1 MPVFTD
7 YPTTK
12 QTSLNDLIGG
22 ISNIQNFQQQQQLMP
37 LQLERAQLETQKAR
51 ANVPL
56 EISLKQLEELKAR
69 ETNPSEIARLQ
80 SLSRQQLGTEP
91 ETISQQQEATKQAK
105 TKTLSDV
112 FAYDKDYNAQI
123 NQKLGGFLNDKG
135 LKGSPSEVLRV
146 LKDAENE
153 VKLLTKSDPEHE
165 LKTEAR
171 FAPLKNLVVSGKHA
185 NVEQALKNII
195 QSGIS
200 PTSQQTLQTPQLTT
214 LSGAPA
220 TFTPATGTAIPL
232 TIGDQAPSPQYSQG
246 EKQGGPLPPGMA
258 LPQGMPQGVTPT
270 QMSLPYPIRKA
281 GDIRPLAPNEAID
294 TEKGAAYRNNLT
306 TRQTDLSTSRRNL
319 DEVLKAATQIEKEDF
334 FSSGVLG
341 AVTRTLKGLAGDPKY
356 KQLSK
361 DLANVQIA
369 NIQAQGGSMDT
380 VAGQQLQKMANGD
393 ETYPPEILKNIAR
406 RTYADIQ
413 NLDMQAT
420 GAAKFA
426 QKYGDNNLNAFKRL
440 WSQNADS
447 KVFEAMTIF
456 ENVKDKDK
464 RAEEIDKILGEKP
477 KLDNYKNKFDYE
489 KAFQSYTNQ
498 REKFY
503 NKYNNIKKLTE
514 TGEL

>member
-7 YPTTK
+7 YGRVQP
-12 QTSLNDLIGG
+12 TSLNDILGPMREL
-22 ISNIQNFQQQQQLMP
+22 QQYKQALQLNP
-37 LQLERAQLETQKAR
+37 LQLQKAQLELEQLQKLNPVAYEKAKLELEKQQETQQ
-51 ANVPL
+51 P
-56 EISLKQLEELKAR
+56 EISR
-69 ETNPSEIARLQ
+69 IQ
-80 SLSRQQLGTEP
+80 SLSRQQLGTEQP
-91 ETISQQQEATKQAK
+91 TITSSQEAAKQAQ
-105 TKTLSDV
+105 TKTLSDA

-195 QSGIS
+195 QSGIT
-200 PTSQQTLQTPQLTT
+200 PTSQQSLQTPQLTT
-214 LSGAPA
+214 VGGAPA
-220 TFTPATGTAIPL
+220 TFTSATGSAAPL
-232 TIGDQAPSPQYSQG
+232 TINQSQTAPQGLPQG
-246 EKQGGPLPPGMA
+246 GPQGGPLPPGFGM
-258 LPQGMPQGVTPT
+258 PQGMPQGAQQGVTPT
-270 QMSLPYPIRKA
+270 QMSLPYPVRKA
-281 GDIRPLAPNEAID
+281 GDIRPLAPNEDVD
-294 TEKGAAYRNNLT
+294 TTKGAAYRNSLT

-319 DEVLKAATQIEKEDF
+319 DEVLAQADKIAKESTKFMGFDTAT
-334 FSSGVLG
+334 GTLG
-341 AVTRTLKGLAGDPKY
+341 SLSRGYASVVGDPKY

-393 ETYPPEILKNIAR
+393 ETYPPDVLKNIAR
-406 RTYADIQ
+406 RTYADVQ

-420 GAAKFA
+420 AASKFA
-426 QKYGDNNLNAFKRL
+426 QKYGDNNLNAFKRM
-440 WSQNADS
+440 WSANADS
-447 KVFEAMTIF
+447 KVFEAITIF
-456 ENVKDKDK
+456 ENVKDK
-464 RAEEIDKILGEKP
+464 AERNKAINDLLGSNP
-477 KLDNYKNKFDYE
+477 Q
-489 KAFQSYTNQ
+489 ARQQ
-498 REKFY
+498 FY

>member
-22 ISNIQNFQQQQQLMP
+22 ISNIQNYQQQQQLMP

-51 ANVPL
+51 ANIPL

-195 QSGIS
+195 QSGVT
-200 PTSQQTLQTPQLTT
+200 PTTQQSLQTKQLTT
-214 LSGAPA
+214 VGGAPA
-220 TFTPATGTAIPL
+220 VFNALTGTAEPL
-232 TIGDQAPSPQYSQG
+232 TINEQPQGQPQGMPQGFPQGAP
-246 EKQGGPLPPGMA
+246 QGGPLPPGMA

-270 QMSLPYPIRKA
+270 QMSLPYPVRKA
-281 GDIRPLAPNEAID
+281 GDIRPLAPNEIVD

-306 TRQTDLSTSRRNL
+306 TRQTDLAQSRRNL
-319 DEVLKAATQIEKEDF
+319 DEVISQADKIAKESTKFMGLDTAT
-334 FSSGVLG
+334 GTLG
-341 AVTRTLKGLAGDPKY
+341 ALSRTYASVIGDPKY

-393 ETYPPEILKNIAR
+393 ETYPPEVLKNIAR
-406 RTYADIQ
+406 RTYADVQ

-420 GAAKFA
+420 AASKFA
-426 QKYGDNNLNAFKRL
+426 QKYGDSNLNAFKRM

-447 KVFEAMTIF
+447 KVFEAITIF
-456 ENVKDKDK
+456 ENVKDK
-464 RAEEIDKILGEKP
+464 AERNKAINDLLGSNP
-477 KLDNYKNKFDYE
+477 Q
-489 KAFQSYTNQ
+489 ARQQ
-498 REKFY
+498 FY

>member
-12 QTSLNDLIGG
+12 QTSLNDILGPL
-22 ISNIQNFQQQQQLMP
+22 SSMQQYQQAKQLNP
-37 LQLERAQLETQKAR
+37 LQLQKAQLELEQAKQMNPLALQKAQMEIEQ
-51 ANVPL
+51 AQKINPL
-56 EISLKQLEELKAR
+56 DVFAKQLSTTKSAATLQ
-69 ETNPSEIARLQ
+69 PEITSA
-80 SLSRQQLGTEP
+80 
-91 ETISQQQEATKQAK
+91 QEAAKQAQ
-105 TKTLSDV
+105 TKTLSDA

-171 FAPLKNLVVSGKHA
+171 FAPLKNLAVSGKHA

-195 QSGIS
+195 QSGIT
-200 PTSQQTLQTPQLTT
+200 PTSQQSLQTPQLTT
-214 LSGAPA
+214 VGGAPA
-220 TFTPATGTAIPL
+220 TFTSATGSAAPL
-232 TIGDQAPSPQYSQG
+232 TINQTQTASQG
-246 EKQGGPLPPGMA
+246 LPQGGPQGGPLPPGFGM
-258 LPQGMPQGVTPT
+258 PQGMPQGAQQGVTPT
-270 QMSLPYPIRKA
+270 QMSLPYPVRKA
-281 GDIRPLAPNEAID
+281 GDIRPLAPNEDVD
-294 TEKGAAYRNNLT
+294 TTKGAAYRNSLT

-319 DEVLKAATQIEKEDF
+319 DEVLAQADKIAKESTKFLGLDTAT
-334 FSSGVLG
+334 GTLG
-341 AVTRTLKGLAGDPKY
+341 SLSRGYASVVGDPKY

-393 ETYPPEILKNIAR
+393 ETYPPDVLKNIAR
-406 RTYADIQ
+406 RTYADVQ

-420 GAAKFA
+420 AASKFA
-426 QKYGDNNLNAFKRL
+426 QKYGDNNLNAFKRM
-440 WSQNADS
+440 WSANADS
-447 KVFEAMTIF
+447 KVFEAITIF
-456 ENVKDKDK
+456 ENVKDK
-464 RAEEIDKILGEKP
+464 AERNKAINDLLGSNP
-477 KLDNYKNKFDYE
+477 Q
-489 KAFQSYTNQ
+489 ARQQ
-498 REKFY
+498 FY